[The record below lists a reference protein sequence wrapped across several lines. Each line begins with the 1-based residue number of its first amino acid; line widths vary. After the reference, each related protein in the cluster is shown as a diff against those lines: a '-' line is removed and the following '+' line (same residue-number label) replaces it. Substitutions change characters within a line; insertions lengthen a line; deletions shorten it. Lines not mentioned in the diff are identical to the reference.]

1 MVTYAFYNSPF
12 GLLKTGT
19 AGGKVILITLVPK
32 QDVRNQPTSLSEE
45 VFAQLQAYFAG
56 RRTEFSLPYELIG
69 TTFQKQVWAQIAKI
83 PYGKTAAYK
92 DIAEAIE
99 KPRAFQATGR
109 AVGANPL
116 PIIIPCHRVIG
127 SNGTL
132 TGYALGLEMKKALL
146 KLEQGLAIPT
156 FSSKPIPCFPT
167 TG

>member
-1 MVTYAFYNSPF
+1 
-12 GLLKTGT
+12 
-19 AGGKVILITLVPK
+19 
-32 QDVRNQPTSLSEE
+32 
-45 VFAQLQAYFAG
+45 LQAYFAG

-69 TTFQKQVWAQIAKI
+69 TTFQKQVWAQIAQI

-92 DIAEAIE
+92 DIAEAIG